1 MLKKGLRFMERT
13 FIMLK
18 PDCVKKGLIGQVISR
33 IEQKGFKI
41 TAMKM
46 LSLTSLFCGSITLI

>member
-1 MLKKGLRFMERT
+1 VAIIYGLYVMLYIYAKEGTEVYGRT

-33 IEQKGFKI
+33 
-41 TAMKM
+41 
-46 LSLTSLFCGSITLI
+46 